1 MISTFHVYLSPSRIN
16 CLLHDQ
22 WRKLWCIVGRSKI
35 FSLIQGKCDFLLF
48 FPNHCEGDGICG
60 VSWEMFPQKF
70 ERKKHGEAL
79 SSLMFTS

>member
-1 MISTFHVYLSPSRIN
+1 MINGESCGV
-16 CLLHDQ
+16 
-22 WRKLWCIVGRSKI
+22 LWEGQKI

-70 ERKKHGEAL
+70 ERKNMERH
-79 SSLMFTS
+79 